1 MGRDKFEYGYLSDK
15 AYDFFINSNAF
26 INIAHGSVRSSK
38 TITASMRFIQYV
50 MTSPHKKFLITGK
63 TRDTIKRNVI
73 DDMLMMLEDEVDYT
87 YHQFDG
93 ILKLADNT
101 VYIVGLSDEGA
112 TSRVQGLTVGGW
124 YGDELAVCPES
135 AVKMC
140 ISRCSLPDSKIFW
153 TLNPDNPYHYIYKEY
168 ITNDSLKDKGIVK
181 VWHFNLDDN
190 IHLTEEYKDNLK
202 ELYSA
207 NEVRYKRYILG
218 LWVIAEGLIYTG
230 FNVDDNVVKDLP
242 ERFDEINISTDY
254 GTEHPDV
261 MSVIGI
267 EYNENGN
274 KYYLIDESYYDNNEH
289 GGIRLT
295 DSDRV
300 NHLVY
305 LQDKYNPKTIFISHD
320 ASSLLVACERESRI
334 TCEVIKYTP
343 SIYED
348 INVIND
354 LFKNKRFLI
363 HESCVNTIQ
372 QVQQYAWDAK
382 AAARGKE
389 VPLKQNDDCMDAM
402 RGGVCGVMKRKT
414 ANAAIIEW

>member
-1 MGRDKFEYGYLSDK
+1 MDRFEYGELSDK
-15 AYDFFINSNAF
+15 AVDFFLNSNAF

-38 TITASMRFIQYV
+38 TITASMRFIQYII
-50 MTSPHKKFLITGK
+50 TSPHKKFLITGK

-73 DDMLMMLEDEVDYT
+73 DDLLMMLEGEIDYQ
-87 YHQFDG
+87 YNHFDG
-93 ILKLADNT
+93 LLRIGDNK
-101 VYIVGLSDEGA
+101 VYVIGLSDEGA
-112 TSRVQGLTVGGW
+112 TSRVQGLTIGGW
-124 YGDELAVCPES
+124 YGDEVAVCPES

-153 TLNPDNPYHYIYKEY
+153 TLNPDSPYHYIYKEY
-168 ITNDSLKDKGIVK
+168 ITNDKLKEKGIVK
-181 VWHFNLDDN
+181 VWHFSLDDN

-202 ELYSA
+202 ELYRA

-274 KYYLIDESYYDNNEH
+274 SYYLIDESYYDNSEH

-300 NHLVY
+300 NRLVH

-320 ASSLLVACERESRI
+320 ASSLLVACEQEPRI

-343 SIYED
+343 DVYGN

-354 LFKNKRFLI
+354 LFKNNKFLI
-363 HESCVNTIQ
+363 HESCMNTISQ
-372 QVQQYAWDAK
+372 LQTYAWDLK

-389 VPLKQNDDCMDAM
+389 VPLKVDDDAVDAF
-402 RGGVCGVMKRKT
+402 RGAICGVMKRKT